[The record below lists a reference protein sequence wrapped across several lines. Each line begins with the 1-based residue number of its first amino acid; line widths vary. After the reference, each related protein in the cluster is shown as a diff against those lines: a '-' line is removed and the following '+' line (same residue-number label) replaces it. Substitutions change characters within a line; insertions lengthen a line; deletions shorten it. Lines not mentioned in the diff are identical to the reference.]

1 MEIGQQIKTVRLKL
15 HMSQTEFAALFGV
28 SFATVNRWEN
38 GKTTPNYRA
47 QRKFNEL
54 CQEKNIIIENL

>member
-15 HMSQTEFAALFGV
+15 HMSQTEFASLFGI
-28 SFATVNRWEN
+28 SFATVNPWEN

-47 QRKFNEL
+47 QRTFE
-54 CQEKNIIIENL
+54 